1 MEYYK
6 QQTASNAKYIVLIVL
21 GGLFAFDLWSVLTG
35 FSKSFDLDAM
45 QVVYSIR
52 DDVLTVIATFITRAG
67 DTITIAALC
76 IILVVLPTRVRFGIP
91 ATCAAACAA
100 LVHYVLS
107 HIIERPRPDGTMW
120 LIQETGYSFPSG
132 HSNAGFVFY
141 LFLMILLR
149 RFFILN
155 KSYSAAT
162 LVSVTLPLLVAV
174 IGCSRLYLGLHYPTD
189 IIGGWLLGAMLLIVL
204 VTLYD
209 NFYPARYRVSF
220 DAPSWEYAR
229 RRRPWRKPPVS
240 GLAEELIEFPKN
252 RSKWKR
258 PVTAA
263 KRRAAEEAKNN
274 HPPGSPRK

>member
-6 QQTASNAKYIVLIVL
+6 QKNESNVKYVVLIVL
-21 GGLFAFDLWSVLTG
+21 AGLFAFDLWSVLSG
-35 FSKSFDLDAM
+35 FSRAFDLDVM
-45 QVVYSIR
+45 QVVYHIR
-52 DDVLTVIATFITRAG
+52 DDVLTVIAEFITRAG
-67 DTITIAALC
+67 DTVTIAVIC
-76 IILVVLPTRVRFGIP
+76 IVLVVLPTRVRFGIP
-91 ATCAAACAA
+91 AAAAATCAGLA
-100 LVHYVLS
+100 HYVLS
-107 HIIERPRPDGTMW
+107 NLIERSRPDEAMW

-132 HSNAGFVFY
+132 HSNAGFVYY

-155 KSYSAAT
+155 KSYGAAN
-162 LVSVTLPLLVAV
+162 LVSVALPLLVAV
-174 IGCSRLYLGLHYPTD
+174 IGFSRLYLGLHYPTD
-189 IIGGWLLGAMLLIVL
+189 IIGGWLLGAILLIIL

-209 NFYPARYRVSF
+209 NFYPAKYRISY

-240 GLAEELIEFPKN
+240 GPAEDLIEFPKN

-263 KRRAAEEAKNN
+263 KRRAMEEARAKDV
-274 HPPGSPRK
+274 PPKSPR